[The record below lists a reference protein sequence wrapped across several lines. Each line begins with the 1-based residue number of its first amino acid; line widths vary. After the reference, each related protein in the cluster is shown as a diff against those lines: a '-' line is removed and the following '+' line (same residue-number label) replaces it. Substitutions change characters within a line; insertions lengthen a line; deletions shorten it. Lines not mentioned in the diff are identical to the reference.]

1 MTGQTP
7 TTSYHST
14 MRWLFALIL
23 LGFATALYFVIQPFF
38 APLLWSAVLSTAT
51 WPLFKQIQRICPNPS
66 YLAPLGLTLILG
78 VVLLIAIVP
87 LPIQLASE
95 IRSLASELHAMQKSD
110 ISGKLATLP
119 LVGPRLVTIF
129 ESTVTD
135 PSGLSAIIGEHQ
147 SRILSF
153 ATAAARGV
161 LSTITTAIASLVGC
175 FFLYRYGESL
185 LEQLR
190 NILIRIGGPKV
201 PELIDTVHLTVRG
214 AAYSVLA
221 TAFAQ
226 GLFAGLG
233 YAIAGA
239 PVPILLAL
247 LTTVASLIPFGPPL
261 VYLPICAYLLFFAN
275 VPWYH
280 AAGLAVWAVFV
291 VSTIDNVLRPL
302 FISQKTKL
310 SAILVFIGVL
320 GGVLSFGLLGVFI
333 GPVLMALA
341 QWLWMEFSRPTTNH
355 SPSLR

>member
-1 MTGQTP
+1 
-7 TTSYHST
+7 
-14 MRWLFALIL
+14 
-23 LGFATALYFVIQPFF
+23 
-38 APLLWSAVLSTAT
+38 
-51 WPLFKQIQRICPNPS
+51 
-66 YLAPLGLTLILG
+66 
-78 VVLLIAIVP
+78 
-87 LPIQLASE
+87 
-95 IRSLASELHAMQKSD
+95 MQKSD

-119 LVGPRLVTIF
+119 LVGHRLAAIF
-129 ESTVTD
+129 ESIVTD
-135 PSGLSAIIGEHQ
+135 PSGLSAMIGEHQ
-147 SRILSF
+147 SGILSI

-175 FFLYRYGESL
+175 FFLYRYGELL

-201 PELIDTVHLTVRG
+201 PELIDTVHVTVRG

-226 GLFAGLG
+226 GLFAGVG
-233 YAIAGA
+233 YALAGA

-261 VYLPICAYLLFFAN
+261 VYLPICAYLLFFGD

-280 AAGLAVWAVFV
+280 AAGLSVWAVFV

-341 QWLWMEFSRPTTNH
+341 QWLWMEFSRPTANQR
-355 SPSLR
+355 PAL